1 MSPDSIDQS
10 VTPCWPRRSPVAA
23 SAAPFRREAHSPAAG
38 RAARWPALLLAA
50 ALLAASAARGQPYTP
65 PGPPLALGKAKF
77 LGCAHTPSST
87 GSTNFDKYWN
97 QVTPENAGKWG
108 SVESRRDVMNWAELD
123 ASYTFARQH
132 GFTFKMHTL
141 VWGAQQPSWITALP
155 PADQLREIEQWFAA
169 VAARYPDLDAIDV
182 VNEPIHQAPD
192 GVNANTANYVAALG
206 GAGQTGWDWVLTS
219 FRLARRYFPNSRLV
233 LNEYGVTGNAATAA
247 TYVRIINLLKAE
259 HLIDAVGIQAH
270 AFETRASTADIR
282 RDLDAIAATGVPILI
297 SEFDV
302 DGPTDQTQLDEY
314 QRLFPLFW
322 EHPAVAGVTLWGYRP
337 GMWRTTQ
344 QAYLAL
350 ENGAERPALQW
361 LATYLQNHRPVV
373 NPDQRF
379 TVNRD
384 ATADTALGYVLASD
398 ADGNQAVSSWS
409 IVGGT
414 GANAFSID
422 GTGQLRVRDAA
433 ALPGAPGELSL
444 LVTAGDGRDNSDP
457 ATLTVQLLPAATRRS
472 RLVNIATR
480 AYCGTDNAIAIG
492 GFVIEGGPR
501 RVLVRAVGPSLAG
514 RGIPAAETLANP
526 EVAVRDAL
534 HGSVVVASNDDWT
547 TADNVSEIGPV
558 GAAIGA
564 APLENSDRTSA
575 VVLTTLPAGVYTCTV
590 TGHNAT
596 AGIVLVEVYDAEPD
610 NPSSRLVNIATRA
623 YANTG
628 NGVAIGG
635 FVIAGDARK
644 QVLLRA
650 VGTTLTKFGLAETTL
665 LPDANITVYDARRA
679 GSVVIARNDNWADNS
694 NQAAMTPVSARI
706 GASPLVRADYRT
718 AGVLLTLPPGP
729 YTFMVNGTATNATG
743 IVLVEVYDAD

>member
-1 MSPDSIDQS
+1 VSSYGP
-10 VTPCWPRRSPVAA
+10 TRSPAQGGGL
-23 SAAPFRREAHSPAAG
+23 RR
-38 RAARWPALLLAA
+38 A
-50 ALLAASAARGQPYTP
+50 ALLFAAGLLVASTAHAQPYTP
-65 PGPPLALGKAKF
+65 SGPPLALGKAKF
-77 LGCAHTPSST
+77 LGCALTPNST
-87 GSTNFDKYWN
+87 GATNFDKYWN

-108 SVESRRDVMNWAELD
+108 SVESRRDVMNWTELD
-123 ASYTFARQH
+123 ATYAFARQH
-132 GFTFKMHTL
+132 GFPFKMHTL
-141 VWGAQQPSWITALP
+141 IWGAQQPSWITALP

-169 VAARYPDLDAIDV
+169 VAARYPDLDYIDV

-206 GAGQTGWDWVLTS
+206 GAGSTGWDWVLES
-219 FRLARRYFPNSRLV
+219 FRMARRYFPNARLV

-270 AFETRASTADIR
+270 AFETRASTANLR
-282 RDLDAIAATGVPILI
+282 RDLDAIAATGVPVLI

-302 DGPTDQTQLDEY
+302 DGPSDQTQLDEY
-314 QRLFPLFW
+314 QRLFTLFW
-322 EHPAVAGVTLWGYRP
+322 EHPAVAGITLWGYRP
-337 GMWRTTQ
+337 GMWRTTE

-350 ENGAERPALQW
+350 DNGTERPALRW

-373 NPDQRF
+373 GAGQRF

-384 ATADTALGYVLASD
+384 AAVDTTLGYVLATD
-398 ADGNQAVSSWS
+398 DDGSQAVSAWA
-409 IVGGT
+409 IVGGSGASALSLDAT
-414 GANAFSID
+414 GRL
-422 GTGQLRVRDAA
+422 QVRDSAALAA
-433 ALPGAPGELSL
+433 AGPELSL
-444 LVTAGDGRDNSDP
+444 QVTAGDGRETSDP
-457 ATLTVQLLPAATRRS
+457 ATVTVQLLPAGTRRS

-480 AYCGTDNAIAIG
+480 AYCGTDNAMAIG

-514 RGIPAAETLANP
+514 RGIPAAETLADP

-534 HGSVVVASNDDWT
+534 HGSVVVASNNDWT
-547 TADNVSEIGPV
+547 TADNVPEIGRV

-564 APLENSDRTSA
+564 APLENYDRTSA

-590 TGHNAT
+590 TGRNAT
-596 AGIVLVEVYDAEPD
+596 SGIVLVEVYDAEPD
-610 NPSSRLVNIATRA
+610 NPASRLVNIATRA

-650 VGTTLTKFGLAETTL
+650 VGTTLTKFGLEESTL
-665 LPDANITVYDARRA
+665 LPDANITVYDAQR
-679 GSVVIARNDNWADNS
+679 GVVIARNDNWADNS

-729 YTFMVNGTATNATG
+729 YTFMVNGTATSATG